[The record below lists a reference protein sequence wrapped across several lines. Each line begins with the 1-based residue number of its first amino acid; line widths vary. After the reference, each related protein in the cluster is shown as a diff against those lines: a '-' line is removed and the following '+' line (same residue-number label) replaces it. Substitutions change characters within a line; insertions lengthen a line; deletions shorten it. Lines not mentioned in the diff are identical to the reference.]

1 MSKAYF
7 VTGTDTGVGK
17 TTVTCA
23 LLAAAKT
30 RGLTTLALKP
40 VASGCEETEDG
51 LRNDDALAL
60 QAVMTASL
68 SYQEINPVALRAPL
82 SPHLAAAA
90 AGRRLTLMQIA
101 GYCRGTLMQKADLKL
116 VEGAGGWRVP
126 VSDRELLSGLP
137 RLLGTPVIL
146 VVGIRLGCINHA
158 ILTAEAILKDGV
170 RLAGWVANI
179 VDPDMAALDENLQT
193 LKELL
198 PAPCLGVLPWAPG
211 AEAAVMAAQLD
222 LAPLLP
228 A

>member
-101 GYCRGTLMQKADLKL
+101 GYCRGTLMQKADFKL